1 MNLETVL
8 QTKIHVLSEEQQRR
22 VLDFVEGLT
31 DAEDKPS
38 IWQKLEQRL
47 EQVPPDEIAELPV
60 DASENLNYY
69 LYGNSKKRK

>member
-31 DAEDKPS
+31 DDEDKPS
-38 IWQKLEQRL
+38 IWRKLEQRL
-47 EQVPPDEIAELPV
+47 EQVPPDEIAELPT
-60 DASENLNYY
+60 DASENLKHY
-69 LYGNSKKRK
+69 LYGSTKKHK